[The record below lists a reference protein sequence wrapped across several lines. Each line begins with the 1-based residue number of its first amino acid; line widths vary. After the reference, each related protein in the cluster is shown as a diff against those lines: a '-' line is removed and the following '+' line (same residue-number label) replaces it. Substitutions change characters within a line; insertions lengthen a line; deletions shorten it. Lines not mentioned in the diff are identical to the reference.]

1 MSWHGRAGV
10 CTHCAPT
17 STRASR
23 VHETIPQP
31 YRLSFLVGGLF
42 AEECRV
48 VARFRVCCVGIREIS
63 HEGLVDVLNR
73 VPSAERAR
81 GGAVSSGE
89 IILHQMGR

>member
-10 CTHCAPT
+10 CTHCALYEYE
-17 STRASR
+17 SEQSVR
-23 VHETIPQP
+23 ILQP